1 MAIKPKKMTK
11 GDKIRSMTDRELAE
25 FVDSIEREAYRQ
37 GYEAYKL
44 CKFGKPNIDFYETFF
59 GSPEEEDVSV

>member
-1 MAIKPKKMTK
+1 
-11 GDKIRSMTDRELAE
+11 MTDRELAE